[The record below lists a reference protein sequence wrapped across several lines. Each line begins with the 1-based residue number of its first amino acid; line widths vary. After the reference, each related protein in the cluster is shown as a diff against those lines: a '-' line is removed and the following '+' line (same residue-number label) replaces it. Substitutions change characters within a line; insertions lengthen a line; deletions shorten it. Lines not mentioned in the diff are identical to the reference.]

1 LILKLI
7 NKGDIKMRLLNK
19 VAIVTGGGSGLGRE
33 TCLSFASE
41 GAKVI
46 VADIDFEKA
55 KSVVGE
61 ITGLEGTEAL
71 AVDVNVADPD
81 SVNDMVEKVMKRFG
95 RIDILI
101 NNAGITRDAMLHKM
115 TKEQWDAVIAV
126 NLTGPFLVG
135 QAVSIVMREQGSGS
149 IINTSSII
157 GTSGGVGQSN
167 YAAAK
172 AGMIGLTK
180 TWSKELVKKG
190 VRVNAVAPGYIHTPM
205 TAEVPEKVIDML
217 KQKIP
222 MGDLGQASDVANAYL
237 FLASDDSKYMTGK
250 ILEVDGGLII

>member
-1 LILKLI
+1 
-7 NKGDIKMRLLNK
+7 
-19 VAIVTGGGSGLGRE
+19 
-33 TCLSFASE
+33 
-41 GAKVI
+41 
-46 VADIDFEKA
+46 
-55 KSVVGE
+55 
-61 ITGLEGTEAL
+61 
-71 AVDVNVADPD
+71 
-81 SVNDMVEKVMKRFG
+81 MVSKVMEHFC
-95 RIDILI
+95 RIDILV

-115 TKEQWDAVIAV
+115 TKKDWDDVIAV

-135 QAVSIVMREQGSGS
+135 QAVANVMREQGSGS

-205 TAEVPEKVIDML
+205 TAQVPEKVINML
-217 KQKIP
+217 KEKIP
-222 MGDLGQASDVANAYL
+222 MGDLGQAIDIANAYL

-250 ILEVDGGLII
+250 VLEVDGGMII